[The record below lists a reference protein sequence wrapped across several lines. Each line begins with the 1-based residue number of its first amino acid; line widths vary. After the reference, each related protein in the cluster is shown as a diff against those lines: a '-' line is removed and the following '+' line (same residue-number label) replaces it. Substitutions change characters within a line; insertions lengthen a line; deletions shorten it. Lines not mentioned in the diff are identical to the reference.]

1 MSIIEASDRCNPEL
15 EAALNDVGFRFEL
28 TRFDYDEDYSPSPE
42 SRATTNFANLAR
54 STHRQANLV
63 LLFEMIN
70 NRLNELMRSSG
81 AGQGSSSYQ
90 IRLRI
95 VNVRAS
101 FDGDS
106 SFPLSEMLQADVMN
120 EATGEC
126 HEGAFGLNL
135 SSYVR
140 DFDFIRLLPGL
151 INPLAPSDAFRNFGN
166 LHGLL
171 YKLQFKDYWAGGVIP
186 RPAVTAISVS
196 SNRHYKRTE
205 DVHPILG
212 ERYIELP
219 NESPTTA
226 YFDKMG
232 LSPAFYLP
240 QGNQAPMAV
249 YMRDADPSRFT
260 SIELVTLIA
269 VMDTFQRI
277 YRPEI
282 YNLHERA
289 GSLFYPS
296 LEESDYQI
304 SPIVYDRDERNDLA
318 KQQADKVQVEF
329 LEPYSAELNSLLEA
343 LNR

>member
-15 EAALNDVGFRFEL
+15 ETALSDVGFRFEL

-54 STHRQANLV
+54 SPHRKANLV

-70 NRLNELMRSSG
+70 ERLNELMRS
-81 AGQGSSSYQ
+81 AGHGSSSYR

-95 VNVRAS
+95 VNVGAS
-101 FDGDS
+101 FHGDS
-106 SFPLSEMLQADVMN
+106 SFPLSEMLQADVIN

-126 HEGAFGLNL
+126 NEGAFGLNL

-140 DFDFIRLLPGL
+140 DFDFIRLLPRL
-151 INPLAPSDAFRNFGN
+151 INPMTPSDALRDFGT

-171 YKLQFKDYWAGGVIP
+171 YKLQFLDYWEGGVIP

-205 DVHPILG
+205 EAHPVLG
-212 ERYIELP
+212 ARYLELP

-240 QGNQAPMAV
+240 HGNQAPMAV
-249 YMRDADPSRFT
+249 YMRDADPSHFT
-260 SIELVTLIA
+260 SVELVTLIA
-269 VMDTFQRI
+269 VMDTFQRV

-282 YNLHERA
+282 YNLRERA
-289 GSLFYPS
+289 GALFYPS

-304 SPIVYDRDERNDLA
+304 PPIFYDRDERNDLA
-318 KQQADKVQVEF
+318 EQQADKVQVEF
-329 LEPYSAELNSLLEA
+329 LEPYSAQLSSLLEA
-343 LNR
+343 VNR